1 MHGWYYWARTAEA
14 WALRI
19 LLVEDDEDTAQ
30 YVARGARQSGHAV
43 ERARDGMEGLAL
55 AKDGPHD
62 VIILDRML
70 PELDGLTVAKRLR
83 EAGSQTPILFLT
95 TMGGVGD
102 RVEGL
107 EAGGDDYLV
116 KPFALA
122 ELLARVNSLTRRSR
136 RIGAEV
142 PTALQAGDL
151 EIDLIARTATRA
163 GTRIDLQPQEFKLLE
178 YMMRHAGR
186 VVTRSM
192 LLENVW
198 ELHIDPRTNIVESHM
213 SRLRAKVDKGFA
225 KQLIQTVRGMGY
237 MLSGD

>member
-1 MHGWYYWARTAEA
+1 V
-14 WALRI
+14 RI

-30 YVARGARQSGHAV
+30 YVARGARKSGHTI
-43 ERARDGMEGLAL
+43 ERARDGADGLAL
-55 AKDGPHD
+55 ALDGPHD

-70 PELDGLTVAKRLR
+70 PSLDGLTLAKRLR

-122 ELLARVNSLTRRSR
+122 ELFARLNSLTRRSQR
-136 RIGAEV
+136 TAADVLTVLRI
-142 PTALQAGDL
+142 AGL
-151 EIDLIARTATRA
+151 EIDLIARTVSR
-163 GTRIDLQPQEFKLLE
+163 GGRCIDLQPQEFKLLE
-178 YMMRHAGR
+178 YLARHEGR
-186 VVTRSM
+186 VVTRTM
-192 LLENVW
+192 LIENVW

-213 SRLRAKVDKGFA
+213 SRLRAKIDKDFPT
-225 KQLIQTVRGMGY
+225 QLIYTIRGTGY
-237 MLSGD
+237 VLRGE